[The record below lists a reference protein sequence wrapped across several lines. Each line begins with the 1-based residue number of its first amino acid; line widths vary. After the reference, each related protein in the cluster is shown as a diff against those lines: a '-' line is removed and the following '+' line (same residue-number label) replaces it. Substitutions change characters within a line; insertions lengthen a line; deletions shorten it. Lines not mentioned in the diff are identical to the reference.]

1 MIVTIWDPRI
11 LDKIRLFLFV
21 FLILFFCV
29 FVCVCVGGGG
39 EHDGGTLTSLQKGAT
54 GIYVHWSFKFKSFL
68 ICK

>member
-11 LDKIRLFLFV
+11 LDKIRLFFV
-21 FLILFFCV
+21 RFFNTFFCV
-29 FVCVCVGGGG
+29 CVGAGGGGG
-39 EHDGGTLTSLQKGAT
+39 EHDRGTLTSLQKGAT